1 MRDLLGDN
9 IALHDQPEAVHGPL
23 YTQSTPGALRARLRE
38 VPTLISWVYCFVAY
52 MAVRT
57 QDPLTRDMLAYTRL
71 IIRKALRQGSQG
83 WQDYDRSFR
92 SQAAIDHSLRWNAL
106 LPDLQA
112 ATILGQ
118 RTGSGVY
125 CTLCRGVDHIATQCA
140 LTFMQQPTTAL
151 VVARPVASAANTA
164 STAPSSSR
172 RSTPS
177 RPRTNRPI
185 CMSWNSGACIYPGS
199 CSFRHLRAT
208 CGLRHRARDCP
219 DTPEDSHFKRNPQ
232 PAASSS

>member
-23 YTQSTPGALRARLRE
+23 YTQSTPGALQARLRE

-71 IIRKALRQGSQG
+71 IIRKALRQGGQG
-83 WQDYDRSFR
+83 WQDYDRSFW

-177 RPRTNRPI
+177 RLRANRPI
-185 CMSWNSGACIYPGS
+185 CMSWNSGVCIYPGS
-199 CSFRHLRAT
+199 CSFCHLRAT
-208 CGLRHRARDCP
+208 CGLRHRARDYP